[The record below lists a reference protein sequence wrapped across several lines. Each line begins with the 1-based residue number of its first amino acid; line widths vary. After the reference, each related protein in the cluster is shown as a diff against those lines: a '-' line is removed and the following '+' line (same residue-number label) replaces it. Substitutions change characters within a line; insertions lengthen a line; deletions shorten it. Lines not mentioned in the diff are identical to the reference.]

1 MHKMNKNTLLIS
13 LICGINLPLTAIAEE
28 SGATNDAITLAGIT
42 QLSTVVVSGTR
53 TQRQLMDVPVSMSV
67 ITEKEIKR
75 SGAEQLGELLR
86 DVPGV
91 NITDTSVA
99 GAKRVRIRGE
109 VGSNVLILIDGQEI
123 SEQRSFHGAAPIL
136 VDMSIVKRVE
146 VIKGPGSVLYGSKA
160 IGGVVNFITR
170 KGGERPLQAE
180 LNASYNS
187 STEGFNSS
195 AQLYGSANN
204 FDYRLSVTKSD
215 HGDRKVPDGSSDNLA
230 YSGKDGVLENSSF
243 DNSSINGYLAYNT
256 DNMTF
261 GGRVESYKADTE
273 SHTDNSIIEE
283 GLAGFQL
290 DLPKRDRKKYSIFAE
305 ARNITD
311 NLIKARVDAYHQVR
325 DRDFFQDL
333 LVNVPNF
340 AGPGSNMS
348 IDLDLATLFEQE
360 TSGIQGQVDWVPH
373 KDHYIVAGFEYIED
387 KMDSNV
393 TTQTRTVGTVPFPP
407 FTLFDTTSLTDHFV
421 KATQKTKAL
430 YIQDEWS
437 FTDDMTLTAGVRQT
451 WVESELENTNSPLLS
466 QIETKES
473 RPVGSLSLMYSGID
487 NMVLRTGWSQ
497 GFRVPSLLELL
508 EGTPHGGSGV
518 LYSNPDLDP
527 ETSNNYE
534 IGLRLDDAAL
544 TLDAAIFYT
553 RAKDYVAT
561 VNCASSATSCPVGFG
576 ARDTQY
582 INLNGAKTYGLE
594 LFGAYTLSSL
604 PLEIYSNLTYLKRK
618 FEYRQFS
625 TNETGLPNLEG
636 RIGLRMETD
645 KGNTNYWGDLYLRAA
660 AGADVESPDSSSP
673 TGKEKDHYSGWT
685 TLNLSLGTE
694 IGRQAPIR
702 LSMHLNNLFDKTYT
716 PAQES
721 LIAPGRHFI
730 INAGINF

>member
-1 MHKMNKNTLLIS
+1 MNKNALLIP
-13 LICGINLPLTAIAEE
+13 LICGINLPLSVTAEDTGSRNE
-28 SGATNDAITLAGIT
+28 AITLSGVT
-42 QLSTVVVSGTR
+42 QLSTMVVSGTR

-67 ITEKEIKR
+67 ITQKEIKR

-91 NITDTSVA
+91 EITDTSVA

-136 VDMSIVKRVE
+136 VDMSIVERIE

-170 KGGERPLQAE
+170 KGGKRPLQAE

-187 STEGFNSS
+187 STEGFNTST
-195 AQLYGSANN
+195 QLYGSTDS
-204 FDYRLSVTKSD
+204 FDYRLAVSKSD
-215 HGDRKVPDGSSDNLA
+215 HGDRKVPDGTSDNIA

-243 DNSSINGYLAYNT
+243 DNSSINGYLAYNA
-256 DNMTF
+256 DNITF

-273 SHTDNSIIEE
+273 SHTDNSIIED

-290 DLPKRDRKKYSIFAE
+290 DLPKRDRKKYSLFAE

-311 NLIKARVDAYHQVR
+311 DLIKARIDAYHQIR

-348 IDLDLATLFEQE
+348 IDLDLVTVFEQK
-360 TSGIQGQVDWVPH
+360 TSGVQGQIDWMPH
-373 KDHYIVAGFEYIED
+373 KDHYIVAGFEYIKD

-393 TTQTRTVGTVPFPP
+393 KNQTRTIGTVPFPP
-407 FTLFDTTSLTDHFV
+407 FTLFDTTTLTDFFV
-421 KATQKTKAL
+421 KATQETRAI
-430 YIQDEWS
+430 YVQDEWS
-437 FTDDMTLTAGVRQT
+437 FAENLTATGGVRQT
-451 WVESELENTNSPLLS
+451 WVDSELDSTNSPALS
-466 QIETKES
+466 RIDSKES
-473 RPVGSLSLMYSGID
+473 RPVGSLSLMYSGIE
-487 NMVLRTGWSQ
+487 NMTLRAGWSQ

-508 EGTPHGGSGV
+508 EGTPHGNSGV

-534 IGLRLDDAAL
+534 IGLRLDNTDL

-553 RAKDYVAT
+553 RAEDYVAT
-561 VNCASSATSCPVGFG
+561 INCSSSITSCPVGFG
-576 ARDTQY
+576 ANDRQY
-582 INLNGAKTYGLE
+582 TNLNGATTYGLE
-594 LFGAYTLSSL
+594 LFGAYTFSSL
-604 PLEIYSNLTYLKRK
+604 PLELYTNLTYLKRE

-625 TNETGLPNLEG
+625 TYKTGHPILEG
-636 RIGLRMETD
+636 RLGLRVETE
-645 KGNTNYWGDLYLRAA
+645 KSNAHYWSDLYLRAA
-660 AGADVESPDSSSP
+660 TDADLESPDSGSP
-673 TGKEKDHYSGWT
+673 SGKDKEHYSGWA

-694 IGRQAPIR
+694 IGKQTPVR

-721 LIAPGRHFI
+721 LIAPGRHI
-730 INAGINF
+730 VISAGINF